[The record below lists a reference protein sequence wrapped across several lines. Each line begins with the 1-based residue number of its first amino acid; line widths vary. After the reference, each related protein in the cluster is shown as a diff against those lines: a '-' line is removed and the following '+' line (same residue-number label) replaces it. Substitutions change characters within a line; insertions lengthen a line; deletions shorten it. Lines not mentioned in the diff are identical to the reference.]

1 LRQLCWFKITL
12 TGLTRTKGFDIVLF
26 FILKDVVLVVF
37 NHDDVVFDHVDVVVD
52 GLD

>member
-1 LRQLCWFKITL
+1 
-12 TGLTRTKGFDIVLF
+12 VLF

>member
-1 LRQLCWFKITL
+1 
-12 TGLTRTKGFDIVLF
+12 VVF

-37 NHDDVVFDHVDVVVD
+37 NHDDVVFDHDDVVVD